1 MACFEPLPPL
11 TSRSRIKTVL
21 DMRLSR
27 RQEALLRDQIPPI
40 PTVKRTRGELA
51 RSPDYKQVKTQ
62 IPVRLNRILIDKHRE
77 CNRPVESGHDF
88 GFYTRPANR
97 RQSTT
102 IQDLTTQLRC
112 TRERLVEIVTVKPRV
127 LLPPVRRVIEERQV
141 ADFVSA
147 EDSDDR
153 EEVRDQDTFFED
165 NK

>member
-1 MACFEPLPPL
+1 MACFEPLPSL

-27 RQEALLRDQIPPI
+27 RREALLRDQIPPI

-62 IPVRLNRILIDKHRE
+62 IPVKLNRILIDKHRK
-77 CNRPVESGHDF
+77 CNRPIESGHDF
-88 GFYTRPANR
+88 GFYTRPNR

-112 TRERLVEIVTVKPRV
+112 TREQLVEIVVKPV
-127 LLPPVRRVIEERQV
+127 LPPVGRIREEQQV

-147 EDSDDR
+147 EDSGAVNAGQ
-153 EEVRDQDTFFED
+153 EVREDTFFED